1 MNAPI
6 MLPLSQLQTDPAL
19 LMRVA
24 IDEETCASYAEAMRD
39 KKQLEK
45 FPPLIVMKLP
55 DAEGSDAGRY
65 VVCDGH
71 HRLRGARLAGLK
83 SFLCDVREGN
93 RDAAILLAAASNAA
107 HGRPRSA
114 EEKRLAVLAVYAL
127 DAFKA
132 ASARLIAEKCAVSVT
147 FASGV
152 LKTVHGGQLPATT
165 GKDGKVRKAPK
176 RPKVK
181 APNTERKL
189 KTLARAIDLLAKKW
203 PKDEPLTELIRLL
216 FDRAA
221 DLERRNAPAPVAAE

>member
-1 MNAPI
+1 

-24 IDEETCASYAEAMRD
+24 IDEETCAGYAEAMRD

-55 DAEGSDAGRY
+55 ATDGSGADSFL
-65 VVCDGH
+65 VCDGH

-83 SFLCDVREGN
+83 SFLCDVREGD
-93 RDAAILLAAASNAA
+93 RDAAILLSASSNAA

-114 EEKRLAVLAVYAL
+114 EEKRMAVLAVYAL

-132 ASARLIAEKCAVSVT
+132 ASARLVAEKCCVSVT

-165 GKDGKVRKAPK
+165 GKDGKIRKAPK
-176 RPKVK
+176 KPKAK
-181 APNTERKL
+181 APNTVRKL
-189 KTLARAIDLLAKKW
+189 KALAHAIDSLAKRW
-203 PKDEPLTELIRLL
+203 PKDQPIAELVRLL

-221 DLERRNAPAPVAAE
+221 ELEKRSVPASVAAE

>member
-1 MNAPI
+1 

-24 IDEETCASYAEAMRD
+24 IDEETCAGYAEAMRD

-45 FPPLIVMKLP
+45 FPPLIVMKITG
-55 DAEGSDAGRY
+55 AEGSDAGRY

-83 SFLCDVREGN
+83 SFLCDVREGTG
-93 RDAAILLAAASNAA
+93 RDAAVLLAASSNAA
-107 HGRPRSA
+107 HGRPRST
-114 EEKRLAVLAVYAL
+114 EEKKMAVLAVYAL

-132 ASARLIAEKCAVSVT
+132 ASARLVAEKCCVSVT
-147 FASGV
+147 FASNV

-165 GKDGKVRKAPK
+165 GKDGKIRKAPK
-176 RPKVK
+176 KPKAKV
-181 APNTERKL
+181 PNTVRKL
-189 KTLARAIDLLAKKW
+189 KALAHAIDSLAKKW
-203 PKDEPLTELIRLL
+203 PKDQLAELIRLL

-221 DLERRNAPAPVAAE
+221 ELEKRSAPAPVAAE